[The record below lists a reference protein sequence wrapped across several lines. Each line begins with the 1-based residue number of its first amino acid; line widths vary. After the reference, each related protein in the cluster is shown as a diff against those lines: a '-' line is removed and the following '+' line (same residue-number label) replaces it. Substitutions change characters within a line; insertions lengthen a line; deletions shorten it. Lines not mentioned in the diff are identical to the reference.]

1 MYNDIKNKSDEE
13 KINYLADLIVK
24 RYGMGTPTLMML
36 ETLKPAAFV
45 GGELGKLFLAPFF
58 FLLDPQS
65 EKRVREYIT
74 FLEDREN
81 LEIFLK
87 RIEFLMKQEE
97 EKNKMKKRE
106 KGTKNAFDKILDK
119 IKNIF

>member
-1 MYNDIKNKSDEE
+1 MSNNIENKSDEE

-58 FLLDPQS
+58 FLLEPQS
-65 EKRVREYIT
+65 EKRIREYIT

-81 LEIFLK
+81 LEIFLQ

-106 KGTKNAFDKILDK
+106 KETKNIFDKIVDK
-119 IKNIF
+119 IKSIF